1 MRSGAGLI
9 RAPFARIRRAE
20 HRAHMLT
27 DNSIGVRDNADSANL
42 DTIEAPM
49 IRLGHRVA
57 NAASP
62 SRAP

>member
-1 MRSGAGLI
+1 
-9 RAPFARIRRAE
+9 
-20 HRAHMLT
+20 MLT
-27 DNSIGVRDNADSANL
+27 DNSISVSDKADSANL

-62 SRAP
+62 PRAP